1 MYWYKR
7 WYPDLVKLGVVVLVF
22 FCLDCFFL
30 SHFSSFIIPHSSLIL
45 SYFYPLLFPIL
56 LFFFSFFILY
66 IFNFFFLLSFSFISY
81 LSPFFHLFISFLSLL
96 IIYFLFKFTFS
107 PIISCLCKL
116 GFPIFNYTGL
126 IPNLFFIVQFW
137 LSC

>member
-1 MYWYKR
+1 MRRTKNKR
-7 WYPDLVKLGVVVLVF
+7 ENSPFTKDFSFHKELMLNLQIIRSPSLLFLITFTSHHIFLAISTFLV
-22 FCLDCFFL
+22 
-30 SHFSSFIIPHSSLIL
+30 SSFL
-45 SYFYPLLFPIL
+45 
-56 LFFFSFFILY
+56 LY